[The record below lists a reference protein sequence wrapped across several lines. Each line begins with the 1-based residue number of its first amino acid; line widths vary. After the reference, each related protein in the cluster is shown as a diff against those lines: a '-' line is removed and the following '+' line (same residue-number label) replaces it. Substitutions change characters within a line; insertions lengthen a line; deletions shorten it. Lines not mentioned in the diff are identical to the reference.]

1 QGTIIEVQTVCFIVC
16 GALTGMRR
24 SELFCLHSNS
34 FKEKEV
40 YGKKYYVL
48 QSEQHKF
55 AQGRGIMAEWVTT
68 KFTQKAIELAEAISR
83 YMRIQLLE
91 DDDPM
96 SVHNSSCL
104 WLGQG

>member
-1 QGTIIEVQTVCFIVC
+1 
-16 GALTGMRR
+16 
-24 SELFCLHSNS
+24 
-34 FKEKEV
+34 
-40 YGKKYYVL
+40 
-48 QSEQHKF
+48 
-55 AQGRGIMAEWVTT
+55 MAEWVTT

-104 WLGQG
+104 WLGQGRKSQKPIIRQDNNMRTQFFKNMRESGCFNNRR

>member
-1 QGTIIEVQTVCFIVC
+1 
-16 GALTGMRR
+16 
-24 SELFCLHSNS
+24 
-34 FKEKEV
+34 
-40 YGKKYYVL
+40 
-48 QSEQHKF
+48 
-55 AQGRGIMAEWVTT
+55 MAEWVTT

-104 WLGQG
+104 WLGQGRKSQKPIIRQDNNMRTHFLKYARKRVL